1 MIDMSAFF
9 QRRSRGDDTTVQEE
23 ILGAELRAAC
33 HETGMFYLV
42 GHNIKFELMDRL
54 MTESAHF
61 FALPDEVK
69 NAISCRNDAHF
80 RGYGC
85 LKNSRDWREQIHIG
99 VEAKARA
106 GADLTA
112 KYWRLEG
119 PNRWPTQRTAEFQNT
134 ALEYINGIESLSRI
148 LLNILAGA
156 LGKPSDLFTSRMK
169 NNPYLLAK
177 FMSYL
182 PQSDLE
188 ANSAN
193 EERQR
198 ERVSNER
205 NVGARVPN
213 ERNASA
219 HVPNTT
225 VASKDVPNKT
235 GVTAHCDWSWLTFLQ
250 QDDVGG
256 LEAMDIFGKWH
267 GVEPLP
273 HALVVNTGEL
283 LEIETGGYLR
293 ASPHR
298 VINARIDRQRFSQAV
313 FINPDLE
320 ATIYPSGIFSSNE
333 EVERSSNGPVEGFP
347 TARED
352 KVNQVSQPGGSAV
365 PPGTSSAEKHVH
377 KVIKPGT
384 TLGAFTFGDSEWER
398 KGEGNWCYEKGC
410 LTAY

>member
-9 QRRSRGDDTTVQEE
+9 QRRSRGDDTTIQEG

-42 GHNIKFELMDRL
+42 GHNIQFELMDRL
-54 MTESAHF
+54 MSESAHF

-69 NAISCRNDAHF
+69 SAISCRNDPHF

-119 PNRWPTQRTAEFQNT
+119 PNRWPTQRTSEFQNT

-156 LGKPSDLFTSRMK
+156 LGKPSSFFTSRMK

-188 ANSAN
+188 EATS
-193 EERQR
+193 
-198 ERVSNER
+198 VSK
-205 NVGARVPN
+205 
-213 ERNASA
+213 
-219 HVPNTT
+219 H
-225 VASKDVPNKT
+225 VPNKT

-250 QDDVGG
+250 QDEVGG
-256 LEAMDIFGKWH
+256 LEAMDIFGQWH
-267 GVEPLP
+267 SVEPLP

-320 ATIYPSGIFSSNE
+320 ATIYPSGAFSTYNE
-333 EVERSSNGPVEGFP
+333 GERCSDGSVLGFP
-347 TARED
+347 SAIADTVNKVSHQGGSEVPRGTSTA
-352 KVNQVSQPGGSAV
+352 QLGSAV
-365 PPGTSSAEKHVH
+365 PEVRSPAEEHVH